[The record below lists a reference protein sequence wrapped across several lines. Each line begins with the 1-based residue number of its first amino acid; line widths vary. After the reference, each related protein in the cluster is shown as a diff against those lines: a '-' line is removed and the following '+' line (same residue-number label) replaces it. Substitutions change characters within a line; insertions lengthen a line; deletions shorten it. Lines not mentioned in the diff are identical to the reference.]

1 MQLNCLIG
9 SIFLFLVS
17 TTPNPLI
24 LTTVNFPILN
34 LIFVF
39 IDSTEEENNPSINA
53 SNQYLPSTAI
63 LIGWQ
68 DEESD

>member
-1 MQLNCLIG
+1 MRQKK
-9 SIFLFLVS
+9 
-17 TTPNPLI
+17 TTRNPLI
-24 LTTVNFPILN
+24 SATVNFPILN
-34 LIFVF
+34 LILFRFSIIIFVF